1 MKVKQKKFNLQVT
14 ANLCYYAEIT
24 ADSFEDALA
33 KARQM
38 GHDGLWKAPGDI
50 IDTEYEIEGVSKA

>member
-1 MKVKQKKFNLQVT
+1 MSVKQKKFSVQVK
-14 ANLCYYAEIT
+14 AKLFYFADIT

-33 KARQM
+33 KAREL

>member
-1 MKVKQKKFNLQVT
+1 MSAKQKKFTINVK
-14 ANLCYYAEIT
+14 ANLYYYADIV
-24 ADSFEDALA
+24 ADSFEDALT

-50 IDTEYEIEGVSKA
+50 IDTEYEIEGVFRA